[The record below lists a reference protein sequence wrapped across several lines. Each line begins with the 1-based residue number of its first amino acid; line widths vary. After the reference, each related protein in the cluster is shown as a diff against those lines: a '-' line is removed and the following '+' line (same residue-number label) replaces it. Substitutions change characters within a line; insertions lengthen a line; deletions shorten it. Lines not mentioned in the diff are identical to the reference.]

1 MKTSKKQTKPESRK
15 LNYTKPE
22 IKKRER
28 IKEITESPAPIPIT
42 MLPG

>member
-15 LNYTKPE
+15 CNYTRPE

-28 IKEITESPAPIPIT
+28 IKEITESPAPIT
-42 MLPG
+42 TTVTG